1 MILLAIWFIVT
12 FVIGFYAR
20 EFFSFNF
27 FGWTF
32 AFWTGAQGALV
43 VYVIII
49 WFYARYMN
57 ALDQQYDVAEG
68 ED

>member
-1 MILLAIWFIVT
+1 
-12 FVIGFYAR
+12 
-20 EFFSFNF
+20 
-27 FGWTF
+27 
-32 AFWTGAQGALV
+32 
-43 VYVIII
+43 VIII